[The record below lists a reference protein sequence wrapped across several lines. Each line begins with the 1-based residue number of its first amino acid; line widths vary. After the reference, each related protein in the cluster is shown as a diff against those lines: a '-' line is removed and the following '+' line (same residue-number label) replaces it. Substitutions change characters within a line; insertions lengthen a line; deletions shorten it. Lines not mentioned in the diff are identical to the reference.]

1 MSGGTP
7 AASSSQLAPTG
18 INVPTAAFAH
28 EASSPTMNPNGVQ
41 LDPQS
46 FTGFELMSS
55 PDWLNFDNAFEN
67 MDTLLG
73 SSGADLS
80 MELLRPFS
88 YDAWAFQPAPG

>member
-1 MSGGTP
+1 MSSSTP
-7 AASSSQLAPTG
+7 ASLGEQLTAIDTNMPSS
-18 INVPTAAFAH
+18 AFVQV
-28 EASSPTMNPNGVQ
+28 SSLPTMDPNGVQ
-41 LDPQS
+41 LDPQP
-46 FTGFELMSS
+46 FAEFELMSS

-80 MELLRPFS
+80 MELLKPFS